1 MSFLSNTGNKRGN
14 AELENPTKE
23 ATLDTDTEAGYG
35 DPLGIQFNA
44 DGTVLYS
51 YHHSPQAFIKWNLN
65 TAFDISDVSSYEIQ
79 TNSRSDHD
87 DSSGLFSYKPGL
99 YHGVGNKQ
107 KQYLYLTGKDHLNIY
122 TDNSGDG
129 SGQFDASLTADFVN
143 DTEIPTQYTVFITP
157 DERLYVVESGNNSNT
172 DGSGEIQEYSYVNL
186 NLEDGNTTYQR
197 KWTDFSE
204 TNQAGAWGCSINFNK
219 DGSTLY
225 YVMGET
231 GGGDVEI
238 FDLSTN
244 WDLGT
249 ASFRET
255 ISLDAN
261 GGHLGNL
268 VFNNS
273 LDKVYHGTRSGSGV
287 IRQYSLQ

>member
-79 TNSRSDHD
+79 TNTQSAHH

-99 YHGVGNKQ
+99 YHGVDNTQ
-107 KQYLYLTGKDHLNIY
+107 KQYLYLTGKDNLNIY

-129 SGQFDASLTADFVN
+129 SGQFDASVSADFIN
-143 DTEIPTQYTVFITP
+143 DTEIPTEYTIFITP
-157 DERLYVVESGNNSNT
+157 DERLYVVQSGQGT
-172 DGSGEIQEYSYVNL
+172 GEIQEYSYSNL

-197 KWTDFSE
+197 KFTGFS
-204 TNQAGAWGCSINFNK
+204 NSGNAGEWGCSINFNK

-225 YVMGET
+225 YVMGQA
-231 GGGDVEI
+231 GGGDVEV

-244 WDLGT
+244 WDLDT

-255 ISLDAN
+255 ITLDAN

-268 VFNNS
+268 VFNNK
-273 LDKVYHGTRSGSGV
+273 LNKVYHGTRKGSGV
-287 IRQYSLQ
+287 IRQYSL